1 MSEKKMPVSPGRPR
15 GTRNQNTVH
24 ARRSIAMFV
33 EKNVP
38 RFTGWLDKV
47 ANGIPKVDKEGNT
60 LRDNAGSVIYLI
72 KPDPLGALKIV
83 GDLTEYH
90 LPKLVRQDVQLT
102 GTVAHLDGSELTAAQ
117 LADMSLSDLKRLALE
132 HFQQAVQR
140 GDTIDVVDVEAD
152 TGRTAAQLAGSGWK
166 CIGLI
171 IRIGQGAGSSFSAG
185 TYRQEGLQGGD
196 HLRGDAGL

>member
-1 MSEKKMPVSPGRPR
+1 
-15 GTRNQNTVH
+15 
-24 ARRSIAMFV
+24 MFV

-90 LPKLVRQDVQLT
+90 LPKLVRQDVQRDRH
-102 GTVAHLDGSELTAAQ
+102 GRPSGRHRVDAGRSREAA
-117 LADMSLSDLKRLALE
+117 
-132 HFQQAVQR
+132 
-140 GDTIDVVDVEAD
+140 
-152 TGRTAAQLAGSGWK
+152 TGRPEAHGLGALPVRHAARRDRCGVEVEVEQVEPLPSW
-166 CIGLI
+166 LEP
-171 IRIGQGAGSSFSAG
+171 
-185 TYRQEGLQGGD
+185 T
-196 HLRGDAGL
+196 